1 MIDYSY
7 TGIDYTYLLPT
18 GQTGWKCPVC
28 NRGVAP
34 DEKTCDHA
42 GVGLIPF
49 QHQNLGSRVSLSTV
63 RYNGGNCLILCIV
76 LLGI

>member
-7 TGIDYTYLLPT
+7 TGTDYTYPLPT

-42 GVGLIPF
+42 GVGLIPIPAPEPRKPGYPY
-49 QHQNLGSRVSLSTV
+49 QPYGTMVATV
-63 RYNGGNCLILCIV
+63 
-76 LLGI
+76 